1 MDNFE
6 EQQLPSPEEFLKN
19 EATPFSNK
27 AVRQTLNILANAN
40 DGKIIFNFSSR
51 TPSGGVE
58 AVKLGPSK
66 TIINLPNDPKFDD
79 VIAAAKFIPVEPELQ
94 DQNLSLLGLSKN
106 LKDSSILLA
115 KNSGFSGS
123 GIDESLEFLYK
134 LGVVIERKVKGEDT
148 PLGIIK
154 RQDLI
159 KREIK
164 PPDGT
169 DPVTYENQL
178 YLFLLGKEVILSE
191 NSQDLNL
198 HPDPQHTFYSNL
210 YLRWRQK
217 KNIATDNENTR
228 EQFDQVLLRNKQFI
242 LGVLTGRVFDSLKD
256 GRGQLSL
263 KEIISTS
270 LERELESRLI
280 AKGAQLLL
288 KDLKMTPNTGDLNS
302 DELQQKL
309 EELYPSGV
317 EHEQLYQVIDQSLQA
332 LIEGKNKE
340 KNEEEE
346 PLSLYQKIALIW
358 DIVQSYEHQPTFI
371 PTLAVKDRTM
381 ECNLKS
387 WTLGI
392 LYKKFLSD
400 EVVVLADSVP
410 GHVVLCIIEREPEGE
425 LGKTYIVDTSDN
437 SIYEINDPFV
447 LNPLKKAVNTDPGNV
462 NLNLHIQGGA
472 EKIIG
477 PNHNIGD
484 LDRIIQSNLW
494 LNIGGLEEDVQ
505 IKHSCL
511 MKALAL
517 NPNNSDAWNN
527 LSICMTDINLER
539 KLLNKALSLC
549 PDSPFAWYNFACT
562 FAEAKTLEDFKPYS
576 VEEILVAWYKV
587 VEKNKNDPDFFTVE
601 QIEIIE
607 DEIKRLKGLLA

>member
-27 AVRQTLNILANAN
+27 AVQQTLNILANAN

-66 TIINLPNDPKFDD
+66 TIINLPDDPKFDD

-288 KDLKMTPNTGDLNS
+288 KDLKMTPNTGGLDLK
-302 DELQQKL
+302 LQQKL

-332 LIEGKNKE
+332 LIEEKNKE
-340 KNEEEE
+340 KK
-346 PLSLYQKIALIW
+346 PLSLYQRIALIW
-358 DIVQSYEHQPTFI
+358 DIVQSYEHESTFI

-392 LYKKFLSD
+392 LYKEFLGD

-410 GHVVLCIIEREPEGE
+410 GHVVLCVIEREPEGE
-425 LGKTYIVDTSDN
+425 LGKTYIVDPSDYE
-437 SIYEINDPFV
+437 IYEINDPFV
-447 LNPLKKAVNTDPGNV
+447 LKPLKKAVNTDPGNV
-462 NLNLHIQGGA
+462 NINLHIQGGA

-494 LNIGGLEEDVQ
+494 QNIGGLEKDVR
-505 IKHSCL
+505 IKYSCL

>member
-1 MDNFE
+1 MDNFG

-40 DGKIIFNFSSR
+40 DGRIIFNFSSR

-58 AVKLGPSK
+58 AVRLGSSR
-66 TIINLPNDPKFDD
+66 TIINLPDDPKFDD

-94 DQNLSLLGLSKN
+94 DQNLSLLGLSKS

-115 KNSGFSGS
+115 KNSGFWGS

-164 PPDGT
+164 PPDGI

-198 HPDPQHTFYSNL
+198 HADPQHTFYSNL

-217 KNIATDNENTR
+217 NNIATDNENTR

-242 LGVLTGRVFDSLKD
+242 LGVLTGWVFDSLKK
-256 GRGQLSL
+256 GRGRLSL

-270 LERELESRLI
+270 VERELESRLI

-288 KDLKMTPNTGDLNS
+288 EDLKMTPNTGDL
-302 DELQQKL
+302 DPKLQQKL
-309 EELYPSGV
+309 EELYPSGA
-317 EHEQLYQVIDQSLQA
+317 EHEQLYQVVGQSLQA
-332 LIEGKNKE
+332 FIEE
-340 KNEEEE
+340 KKE

-358 DIVQSYEHQPTFI
+358 DIVQSYEHESTFI
-371 PTLAVKDRTM
+371 PTLAVKDRAM
-381 ECNLKS
+381 ECNLRS

-392 LYKKFLSD
+392 LYKKFLGD

-410 GHVVLCIIEREPEGE
+410 GHVVLCVIEKDPEGE
-425 LGKTYIVDTSDN
+425 LGKTYIVDPSDYE
-437 SIYEINDPFV
+437 IYEIDDPFV
-447 LNPLKKAVNTDPGNV
+447 LNPLKKAVVNTDPGNV

-494 LNIGGLEEDVQ
+494 QNIGGLEEDVR
-505 IKHSCL
+505 IKYSCL

-562 FAEAKTLEDFKPYS
+562 FEEAKTLEDFKPYS

-587 VEKNKNDPDFFTVE
+587 FEKKQNDPDFFTVE